1 MNRPSIAITADMLAY
16 CNDERLH
23 ALTVNRTKASPIDT
37 LAGALGEMVWAQ
49 YRYGD
54 WRVHNL
60 EDNKG
65 KADFADVEIKTSA
78 FPFSERLHLLVRED
92 YAQKR
97 KPRRYVLVIIDIS
110 SPKAP
115 ITAGVNAYICGF
127 ATARE
132 VDNAPLKDF
141 GSKFGK
147 EGGYRCHYIA
157 IDCLHPITEFDS
169 VLL

>member
-1 MNRPSIAITADMLAY
+1 MSIPSIVITVDMLEY
-16 CNDERLH
+16 CTVERLR

-60 EDNKG
+60 EKNRG
-65 KADFADVEIKTSA
+65 RTDFADVEIKTSA
-78 FPFSERLHLLVRED
+78 FPFSNTLHLLVRED

-97 KPRRYVLVIIDIS
+97 KPRRYVLVIIDIP

-115 ITAGVNAYICGF
+115 ILAGIHAYICGF
-127 ATARE
+127 ATAQE
-132 VDNAPLKDF
+132 VDAAPRKDF

-147 EGGYRCHYIA
+147 DGGYRCHYIG
-157 IDCLHPITEFDS
+157 IGGLHPITEFDS